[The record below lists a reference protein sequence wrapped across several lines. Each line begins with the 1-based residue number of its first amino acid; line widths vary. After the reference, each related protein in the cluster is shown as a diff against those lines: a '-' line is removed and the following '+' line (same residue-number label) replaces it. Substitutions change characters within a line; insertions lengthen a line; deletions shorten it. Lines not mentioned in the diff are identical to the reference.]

1 MDRHKSTEKRA
12 RQDKEKSLYNKAIKS
27 SMKTRI
33 KTLLTT
39 LEAQDKEAIN
49 SELKKTI
56 SSISRAASKGV
67 IQKATASRKISNL
80 TKRVNR
86 TLAPPPSLNGHT
98 AR

>member
-12 RQDKEKSLYNKAIKS
+12 RQDKKKAFYNKAIKS

-39 LEAQDKEAIN
+39 LEAKDKEAIH
-49 SELKKTI
+49 SELKKTL
-56 SSISRAASKGV
+56 SSINRASSKGV

-80 TKRVNR
+80 TKMVNR
-86 TLAPPPSLNGHT
+86 TLAV
-98 AR
+98 

>member
-12 RQDKEKSLYNKAIKS
+12 RQDKKKAFYNKAIKS

-39 LEAQDKEAIN
+39 LEAKDKEAIH
-49 SELKKTI
+49 SELKKTL
-56 SSISRAASKGV
+56 SSINRASSKGV

-80 TKRVNR
+80 TKIVNR
-86 TLAPPPSLNGHT
+86 TLAV
-98 AR
+98 

>member
-12 RQDKEKSLYNKAIKS
+12 RQDKKKALYNKAIKS

-56 SSISRAASKGV
+56 SSISRAASKGI

-86 TLAPPPSLNGHT
+86 TLAV
-98 AR
+98 